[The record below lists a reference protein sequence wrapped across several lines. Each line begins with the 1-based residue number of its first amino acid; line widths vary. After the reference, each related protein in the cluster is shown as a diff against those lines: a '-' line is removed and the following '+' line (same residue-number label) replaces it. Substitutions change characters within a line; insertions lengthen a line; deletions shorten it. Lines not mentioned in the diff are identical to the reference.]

1 MINKLTIQE
10 RFFIFLGLVCLAMMY
25 TNHYYHYK
33 YDNDIQRSLQRSDNI
48 VKRHVADSLAKSM
61 AIDYWKSMYLT
72 QKGYSESLE
81 RKISNLKGE
90 PKQK

>member
-61 AIDYWKSMYLT
+61 AIDYWKSMIL
-72 QKGYSESLE
+72 
-81 RKISNLKGE
+81 
-90 PKQK
+90 

>member
-1 MINKLTIQE
+1 MKNYTIQE

-25 TNHYYHYK
+25 TNHYYHHK

-48 VKRHVADSLAKSM
+48 AKRHVADSLAKSM
-61 AIDYWKSMYLT
+61 AIDYWKSMYFT
-72 QKGYSESLE
+72 QRYHVESLE
-81 RKISNLKGE
+81 KTISNLKGE